1 MPSSNTQ
8 ILKDK
13 IRDFLKQFYLNKLY
27 RGIVYLVII
36 LLSVFIIFSLFEYFS
51 YSNTTVRAILFFSF
65 IALSLATIIAYL
77 IIPVCKIAGLGKQ
90 LTNDEIAKIIGEH
103 FQEIDDKLLN
113 LFDLQ
118 KQLES
123 GNYQSYDL
131 LSAAIDTK
139 IEKLKPFS
147 FVQAI
152 PFEKTKK
159 FARWALLPILVFVAL
174 MLLKKEVFVEPAE
187 RIVHYNQQ
195 YEKPA
200 PYSFVVTNP
209 NLRAFQHDDFTVHVK
224 IEGDET
230 PEEVFI
236 HYKNRTYKCNKISN
250 TEFDYTF
257 SNIQQDVDFNLL
269 TDETSS
275 IVYTIDVLPKP
286 VTVGYEMLL
295 HYPAYLNK
303 PDEVLDNVGNATVPE
318 GTRIEWKIF
327 TKNSD
332 NIIFIIDD
340 EVKTISSDGDQFLI
354 QKTAKN
360 SFSYSLFNKNSYFTS
375 KDTIKDNITV
385 IKDMYPEIM
394 VMSQQDSAYSERYY
408 FKGNIKDDYGFSKL
422 QFVYNQYDADG
433 RLIKQNQTVNI
444 AVQNGVTLQDFYYYF
459 DANTFELKPGEKIEY
474 YFQVFDNDG
483 VNGHKSA
490 KSSVSSYRVRTLEE
504 INEDLE
510 KSEDQVKS
518 DFSNL
523 VSESAQLMKDIE
535 KLQNQM
541 LQEKELSW
549 QDKKKLEQLMNQY
562 QELKE
567 AIDKLQNQQKNNQ
580 AIESQY
586 KDIQE
591 DILKK
596 QQELQ
601 KRMEDVLSEEMK
613 QMMNKLQ
620 QMMDQTAKKDDVQKQ
635 MQKLKK
641 NTEDIN
647 KTLDQQLQ
655 LYKQLEV
662 EKKLNETVQE
672 LRNLADEQQKNAKNT
687 ENKSISKEQLQKK
700 QQEIQEKYKELKEE
714 MQELMKLNQELEQPT
729 KFKDTQELQ
738 QKIESQ
744 MQQGQQNLDKNN
756 RSKSSDNQK
765 SASEAMEQLAD
776 QLEKDFNESELESV
790 SEDIETLR
798 QILDNL
804 VKISFSQE
812 SILTST
818 QKMNARSS
826 AVSNLMTEQFQVKNN
841 MAHIAD
847 SLNALARRQ
856 MSVKPFI
863 QTEVTK
869 IEDYLKST
877 QTDLNDRRLP
887 NAAKNQQFALTSMN
901 NLALM
906 LNESLQEM
914 QKKKEECKS
923 KCNKSGN
930 GSCSKPGGK
939 GKSKKTS
946 ARELQQQL
954 NRQMEALKKSM
965 EQQGQQGQTGQ
976 QQQMSEKF
984 AKMAAQQEAIRKML
998 EDYNNEMKSENGV
1011 GDRSLEQ
1018 LINDMKKT
1026 EKELVNRTITQQ
1038 TIQRQQ
1044 SITTRLLKSE
1054 RADIE
1059 KEKDEERKSNEAKYI
1074 PQLNPPKDWKF
1085 DTEHQQQN
1093 EMLRSVP
1100 ADLNHYYK
1108 EKANEYFY
1116 NID

>member
-1 MPSSNTQ
+1 MLSSNTQ

-13 IRDFLKQFYLNKLY
+13 IREFLKQFYLNKLY

-65 IALSLATIIAYL
+65 IALSLINLIGYV

-123 GNYQSYDL
+123 GHYQSYDL

-159 FARWALLPILVFVAL
+159 FARWALIPILVFGIL

-236 HYKNRTYKCNKISN
+236 HYKNRTYKCTKVSN

-257 SNIQQDVDFNLL
+257 SNIQQDIDFNLL

-286 VTVGYEMLL
+286 VTIGYEMLL

-340 EVKTISSDGDQFLI
+340 EVKTITSEGDQFLF

-360 SFSYSLFNKNSYFTS
+360 SFSYALFNKNSYFTS

-504 INEDLE
+504 INADLE

-518 DFSNL
+518 DFSDL
-523 VSESAQLMKDIE
+523 ISESAQLMKDID

-580 AIESQY
+580 ALESQY

-601 KRMEDVLSEEMK
+601 KRMEDVLSDEMK

-620 QMMDQTAKKDDVQKQ
+620 QMMDQSAKKDDVQKQ

-662 EKKLNETVQE
+662 EKKLNETVQD
-672 LRNLADEQQKNAKNT
+672 LRNLADEQEKNAKNT

-700 QQEIQEKYKELKEE
+700 QQEIQEKYKELKEDL
-714 MQELMKLNQELEQPT
+714 QELMKLNQELEEPT

-738 QKIESQ
+738 QKIENQ
-744 MQQGQQNLDKNN
+744 MQQSQQNLDKNN
-756 RSKSSDNQK
+756 RSKSSENQK
-765 SASEAMEQLAD
+765 GASESMDQLAD
-776 QLEKDFNESELESV
+776 QLEQDFNESELESV

-812 SILTST
+812 NILTST
-818 QKMNARSS
+818 QKMNSRSS
-826 AVSNLMTEQFQVKNN
+826 GVSNLMTEQFQVKNN

-863 QTEVTK
+863 QTEVSK

-877 QTDLNDRRLP
+877 QSDLNDRRLP
-887 NAAKNQQFALTSMN
+887 NATKNQQFALTSMN

-930 GSCSKPGGK
+930 GSCNKPGGK

-965 EQQGQQGQTGQ
+965 EQQGKQGQSGQ

-1026 EKELVNRTITQQ
+1026 EKELVNRTITEQ

-1059 KEKDEERKSNEAKYI
+1059 KEKDEERKSNEAKYV

-1093 EMLRSVP
+1093 EMLKSVP

>member
-1 MPSSNTQ
+1 MQSSNIQ
-8 ILKDK
+8 ILQDK
-13 IRDFLKQFYLNKLY
+13 IRQFLKQFYLNKLY
-27 RGIVYLVII
+27 RGIVYLIII
-36 LLSVFIIFSLFEYFS
+36 LLSVFIVFSLFEYFS
-51 YSNTTVRAILFFSF
+51 YSNSTVRAVLFFSF
-65 IALSLATIIAYL
+65 IALSLATLIAYI
-77 IIPVCKIAGLGKQ
+77 IIPICKIGGLGKQ
-90 LTNDEIAKIIGEH
+90 LTNEQIAGIIGKH
-103 FQEIDDKLLN
+103 FNEIDDKLLN
-113 LFDLQ
+113 LFELQ
-118 KQLES
+118 KQLER
-123 GNYQSYDL
+123 GDYQSYDL
-131 LSAAIDTK
+131 LTAAIDTK

-152 PFEKTKK
+152 PFDKTKK
-159 FARWALLPILVFVAL
+159 FARWALIPIVIFLIL
-174 MLLKKEVFVEPAE
+174 MAFKKEVFVEPAE
-187 RIVHYNQQ
+187 RIVHYNQE

-209 NLRAFQHDDFTVHVK
+209 SLRAFQHDDFTVHVK
-224 IEGDET
+224 IEGDEV
-230 PEEVFI
+230 PEEI
-236 HYKNRTYKCNKISN
+236 YINYKNRSYKCDKISN

-257 SNIQQDVDFNLL
+257 NNIQQDLDFKLL
-269 TDETSS
+269 TDEVSS
-275 IVYTIDVLPKP
+275 VTYSIDVLPKP
-286 VTVGYEMLL
+286 VTIGYEMML
-295 HYPAYLNK
+295 HYPSYLNK
-303 PDEVLDNVGNATVPE
+303 PDEVLDNIGNATVPE

-340 EVKTISSDGDQFLI
+340 EKKVISSESDQFLV
-354 QKTAKN
+354 QKVAKN
-360 SFSYSLFNKNSYFTS
+360 SFSYALFNKNSYFTS
-375 KDTIKDNITV
+375 RDTIRDNITV
-385 IKDMYPEIM
+385 IKDMYPEII

-422 QFVYNQYDADG
+422 QFVYSRYDSEG
-433 RLIKQNQTVNI
+433 HVIKQNQTVNI
-444 AVQNGVTLQDFYYYF
+444 AIQNGVTLQDFYYYF
-459 DANTFELKPGEKIEY
+459 DANTFELNPGDKIEY

-490 KSSVSSYRVRTLEE
+490 KSSVSTYRVRTLEE
-504 INEDLE
+504 INQDLE

-518 DFSNL
+518 DFSDL
-523 VSESAQLMKDIE
+523 ISESADLMKDIE
-535 KLQNQM
+535 KLQKEL
-541 LQEKELSW
+541 LQQKELSW

-562 QELKE
+562 QELQD
-567 AIDKLQNQQKNNQ
+567 AIKNLENQQKNNQ

-586 KDIQE
+586 KDVQE

-596 QQELQ
+596 QLELQ
-601 KRMEDVLSEEMK
+601 KRMEDVLSDEMK
-613 QMMNKLQ
+613 EMMNKLQ
-620 QMMDQTAKKDDVQKQ
+620 QMMDQSVKKEDVQKQ
-635 MQKLKK
+635 VEKMK
-641 NTEDIN
+641 NSTEDIN

-662 EKKLNETVQE
+662 EKKLNEAVQN
-672 LRNLADEQQKNAKNT
+672 LRNLSDELEKNAKNT
-687 ENKSISKEQLQKK
+687 ENKSINKEQVQKK
-700 QQEIQEKYKELKEE
+700 QEELHQQYKELQEDIK
-714 MQELMKLNQELEQPT
+714 ELMKLNSELEDPT

-738 QKIESQ
+738 QKIENQ
-744 MQQGQQNLDKNN
+744 LQQSKQNLDKNN

-765 SASEAMEQLAD
+765 GAAESMDQLAN
-776 QLEKDFNESELESV
+776 QLEQDFNESELEDV
-790 SEDIETLR
+790 AEDMETLR

-804 VKISFSQE
+804 VKVSFSQE

-818 QKMNARSS
+818 QKANSRSAS
-826 AVSNLMTEQFQVKNN
+826 VSNLMTEQFQVKNN

-863 QTEVTK
+863 QTEVSK
-869 IEDYLKST
+869 IEDYLAST
-877 QTDLNDRRLP
+877 QTNLNDRRLP

-906 LNESLQEM
+906 LNESMQEM
-914 QKKKEECKS
+914 QKKKDECKS

-998 EDYNNEMKSENGV
+998 EDINSDAKSDNGV
-1011 GDRSLEQ
+1011 GDKNLEQ
-1018 LINDMKKT
+1018 LINEMKKT

-1038 TIQRQQ
+1038 TLQRQQ

-1059 KEKDEERKSNEAKYI
+1059 KEKDEERKSNEAKYV